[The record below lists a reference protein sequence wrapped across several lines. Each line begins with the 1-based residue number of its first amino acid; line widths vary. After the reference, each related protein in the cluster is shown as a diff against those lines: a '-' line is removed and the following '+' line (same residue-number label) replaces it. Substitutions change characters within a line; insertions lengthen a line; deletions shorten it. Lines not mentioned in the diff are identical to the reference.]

1 MTELDRVKFGPKTSD
16 RPRGLLAEVHV
27 SAPSR
32 VGQVL
37 DRSREVLGIVLRQS
51 AASWPS
57 VEQWR
62 TLLPKWFVDACAEEI
77 TRAEAERRRSL
88 PMPERERLAE
98 HWSVGAWVHWLK
110 PSERQW
116 FWWDVHQTSPN
127 DMMIHVEVNDFPFP
141 AGALK
146 WLLKTAG
153 ASSVR
158 VDNA

>member
-1 MTELDRVKFGPKTSD
+1 MSELDRVGFGPKAED
-16 RPRGLLAEVHV
+16 QPQGFLAKVHV
-27 SAPSR
+27 SAPSCA
-32 VGQVL
+32 GEVL
-37 DRSREVLGIVLRQS
+37 DRCREVLGLVLRQP
-51 AASWPS
+51 ADSWPT

-62 TLLPKWFVDACAEEI
+62 SLLPKWFVDACAEEI

-88 PMPERERLAE
+88 PMPEREKLAE

-116 FWWDVHQTSPN
+116 FWWDGRQTSPS
-127 DMMIHVEVNDFPFP
+127 DLMIRVEVNDFPFP

-146 WLLKTAG
+146 WLLKAAG
-153 ASSVR
+153 ASTVQ